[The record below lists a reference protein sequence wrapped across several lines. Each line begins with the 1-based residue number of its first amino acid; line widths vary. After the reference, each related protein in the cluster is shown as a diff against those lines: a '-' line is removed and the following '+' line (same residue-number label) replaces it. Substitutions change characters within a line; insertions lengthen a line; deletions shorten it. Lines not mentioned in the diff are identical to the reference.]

1 MRNDYKVGI
10 GYISTPTLFFG
21 VIAMKI
27 YDCFTFF
34 NEFELLELRLET
46 LYDAVDYF
54 VIVEANKTHNNEPKP
69 FNFLERRNDYRKYF
83 PKIMYVPMEVDME
96 FKGDGDWAIEN
107 AQRNE
112 IMRGLTDAEPDD
124 LIFISDLDEIPSPYV
139 VERIMQNR
147 QPIEALYMFPF
158 QQRGGKRIAVPCRLM
173 VPAAQLLEYIPIAMQ
188 QTLHYYYLNLLS
200 TNPWFGSV
208 LVKRKNLS
216 VPQSIRNIRE
226 HIPRAL
232 DGGWHFTYMG
242 GFERLMTKIDSI
254 VEGRPLMSRLSP
266 EQKERKYLEQL
277 IAEGKDIYGRTN
289 HGKIDCRPCK
299 LEDINLPTL
308 DWFAKK
314 YPHFVQHRS

>member
-1 MRNDYKVGI
+1 
-10 GYISTPTLFFG
+10 
-21 VIAMKI
+21 
-27 YDCFTFF
+27 
-34 NEFELLELRLET
+34 
-46 LYDAVDYF
+46 
-54 VIVEANKTHNNEPKP
+54 
-69 FNFLERRNDYRKYF
+69 
-83 PKIMYVPMEVDME
+83 ME

-158 QQRGGKRIAVPCRLM
+158 QQRGGERIAVPCRLM
-173 VPAAQLLEYIPIAMQ
+173 VPAAQLLEY
-188 QTLHYYYLNLLS
+188 
-200 TNPWFGSV
+200 
-208 LVKRKNLS
+208 
-216 VPQSIRNIRE
+216 
-226 HIPRAL
+226 IPRAL

-242 GFERLMTKIDSI
+242 GFERLMTKVDSI
-254 VEGRPLMSRLSP
+254 VEGRPFMSRLSP
-266 EQKERKYLEQL
+266 EQRERKYLEQL

-289 HGKIDCRPCK
+289 HEKIDCRPCK

-308 DWFAKK
+308 DWFVKK